1 MSVKHTGE
9 NDMNLTTSTYISSED
24 LAANWTAVA
33 SFDEGEIVAYRSNE
47 TGLLRMMDMEF
58 NMDICSSN
66 VFTRDIDHAIS
77 VATKLMAA

>member
-1 MSVKHTGE
+1 
-9 NDMNLTTSTYISSED
+9 MNLTTSTYISSED

-33 SFDEGEIVAYRSNE
+33 SFDEGELVAYRSNE
-47 TGLLRMMDMEF
+47 TGLLRIMDMEF

-66 VFTRDIDHAIS
+66 VFTRDVDHAVS